1 MNASANVRSLRAHS
15 HHLLLLRGCSTSLF
29 QNLPILQLIKQCS
42 TPKLL
47 ESALAAMIKMSQNE
61 DCHLMNQF
69 ITACTS
75 FNRLDLAVSS
85 MIQMQA
91 PNVFVYNALIK
102 GFVTCSHPIRS
113 LEFYVRMLRDS
124 VSPSSY
130 TYSSLVKASAF
141 ASGFGESL
149 QAHIWKFGFGF
160 HVQIQTTLIGFY
172 SASGRIR
179 EARKVFDEMPERDD
193 ITWTTMVSAY
203 RQVLDMESA
212 SSLANLMPTKNVATW
227 NCLIDGYTKL
237 GNLVLAESLFNQMP
251 VKDIISWTTMIN
263 GFSHNKRYGEAV
275 AVFYR
280 MTEEGII
287 PDEVTMSTVIS
298 ACAHLGV
305 LEIGKEVHMYTAQKR
320 FVLDVYIGSALV
332 DMYSK
337 CGSLERALVIFFN
350 LPKKNLFC
358 WNSIIEGLAA
368 HGCAPEALKMFA
380 KMKSESV
387 KPNSVTFVSVL
398 TACTHAGLVEEG
410 RRIYHSMIDDYSIV
424 SNVEHYGCM
433 VHLFSKAG
441 LIYEALELIGDM
453 EFKPNAVIWGALL
466 DGCRIHKNLEIAEIA
481 FNKLMVLEPTNSGYY
496 FLLVSMYAEENRW
509 RDVAEVRG
517 RMKEL
522 GIEKICPGT
531 SSIRIDKRDH
541 MFAAADKSHSASDEV
556 FLLLDEIYEQT
567 GLAGYVQETENVY

>member
-1 MNASANVRSLRAHS
+1 
-15 HHLLLLRGCSTSLF
+15 
-29 QNLPILQLIKQCS
+29 
-42 TPKLL
+42 
-47 ESALAAMIKMSQNE
+47 MIKMRQNE
-61 DCHLMNQF
+61 DCYSMNQF

-75 FNRLDLAVSS
+75 FSRLDLAVSS
-85 MIQMQA
+85 MTQMQE

-102 GFVTCSHPIRS
+102 GFVTCSYPIRS
-113 LEFYVRMLRDS
+113 LELYVRMLRNS

-149 QAHIWKFGFGF
+149 QAHIWKFGFSF
-160 HVQIQTTLIGFY
+160 HVKIQTTLIGFY

-179 EARKVFDEMPERDD
+179 EARKVFDEMPERDAYA
-193 ITWTTMVSAY
+193 WTTMVTAY
-203 RQVLDMESA
+203 RQVLDMDSA
-212 SSLANLMPTKNVATW
+212 SSLANQMQEKNAATW
-227 NCLIDGYTKL
+227 NCLIDGYTRL
-237 GNLVLAESLFNQMP
+237 GNLELAESLFNQMP

-263 GFSHNKRYGEAV
+263 GYSHNKRYSEAI

-287 PDEVTMSTVIS
+287 PDEVTMSAVIS
-298 ACAHLGV
+298 ACAHLGL
-305 LEIGKEVHMYTAQKR
+305 LEIGKDIHMYTMQNR

-337 CGSLERALVIFFN
+337 CGSLERALLVFFN

-368 HGCAPEALKMFA
+368 HGSAQEALKMFA
-380 KMKSESV
+380 KMVTELV
-387 KPNSVTFVSVL
+387 KPNAVTFVSVL

-410 RRIYHSMIDDYSIV
+410 RRIYRSMIDDYSIV

-441 LIYEALELIGDM
+441 LTYEALQLIGSM
-453 EFKPNAVIWGALL
+453 EFEPNAVIWGALL

-517 RMKEL
+517 RMKVL

-531 SSIRIDKRDH
+531 SSIRIDRRDH

-556 FLLLDEIYEQT
+556 FLLLNEIYEQM